1 MDEANSPYLGELY
14 IVDNFVQ
21 RDLSIPLPPPEGKAF
36 RHLILTGRNGCGK
49 TATLNGHIE
58 SKRERNET
66 NEIRGVFFRSP
77 RRKPKPPICSYRQ
90 TVDEKRNIK
99 DVIIHFKAKRTL
111 SFSTPSGPT
120 SRFVLNEASE
130 LEQILINWRTQ
141 VAYAVEGNSTLVA
154 AEFRAK
160 LDTFEAQLQALLAPT
175 RLSLKFDPTEIRY
188 SIDLGRGN
196 VAFEALPDGAKAA
209 LQLWLDIQ
217 GALRRHPNGGVVLI
231 DEPETHLHIGLQE
244 KLLPFLAASFP
255 TVQFVVATH
264 SPAIAASLDNAL
276 IYDLSQQ
283 RGWQSEDLHGWRY
296 GRVMTEVFGLDDEY
310 SAAVTAELGEVEH
323 LRDLPTR
330 TPEQDARLAE
340 LVRRLRSSSHAMAME
355 LWLRMEHPEILADS
369 RP

>member
-1 MDEANSPYLGELY
+1 VDEASSPYLGELY

-49 TATLNGHIE
+49 SATLKGLTDGRRGWHKFRRTAAWSE
-58 SKRERNET
+58 WFTET
-66 NEIRGVFFRSP
+66 SAQRPCSLDARAKLPDGQFAELISHFPSRRQVQFTTP
-77 RRKPKPPICSYRQ
+77 R
-90 TVDEKRNIK
+90 
-99 DVIIHFKAKRTL
+99 
-111 SFSTPSGPT
+111 GPT
-120 SRFVLNEASE
+120 RQVVLDESAE

-141 VAYAVEGNSTLVA
+141 VAYAAEADNRDVA
-154 AEFRAK
+154 DDFRSQLSA
-160 LDTFEAQLQALLAPT
+160 FEKRLRDLLAPT
-175 RLSLKFDPTEIRY
+175 SLSLVFDQPNIRY
-188 SIDLGRGN
+188 GVDFGRGPVN
-196 VAFEALPDGAKAA
+196 FDALPDGAKAA
-209 LQLWLDIQ
+209 LQLWLDIET
-217 GALRRHPNGGVVLI
+217 ASRAHPNGGVVLI

-255 TVQFVVATH
+255 NVQFVVATH

-283 RGWQSEDLHGWRY
+283 RGWRSEDLHGWRY

-310 SAAVTAELGEVEH
+310 SAAVTAELREVEH
-323 LRDLPTR
+323 LRNLPTR
-330 TPEQDARLAE
+330 TPEQQAQLND

-369 RP
+369 RA